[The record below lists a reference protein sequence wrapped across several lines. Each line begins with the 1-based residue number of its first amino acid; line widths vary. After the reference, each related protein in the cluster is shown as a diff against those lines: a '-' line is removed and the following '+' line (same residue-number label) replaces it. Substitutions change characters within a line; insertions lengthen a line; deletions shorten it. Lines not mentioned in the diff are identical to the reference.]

1 MEVRIGVQS
10 VPRELI
16 VETDESAEDVERD
29 LSAALNGGG
38 DNSGGGSVFALAVS
52 KGGKILVPA
61 DKIAYVEICG
71 PEARRVG
78 FGNIG
83 LRSTGVA
90 VTPRPPGILP
100 DSWPPEKDQPA
111 RKYSPNNI
119 ASGRNSTAVGRVPT
133 QGCCSAAGRGVWRSG
148 GQRGEPG
155 VNGSAA
161 GSR

>member
-16 VETDESAEDVERD
+16 VETDESAEDVERN
-29 LSAALNGGG
+29 LSAALNGDG
-38 DNSGGGSVFALAVS
+38 GGGSVFALAVS

-83 LRSTGVA
+83 LRSTSVA
-90 VTPRPPGILP
+90 AAPRPPGILP
-100 DSWPPEKDQPA
+100 DSWPPGKDRPA
-111 RKYSPNNI
+111 GKYSPNNI
-119 ASGRNSTAVGRVPT
+119 ASGRNSTAVGRVTT